1 MVFSSFSSTLEFSA
15 ATFAGLLLLLRLT
28 GGLRV

>member
-1 MVFSSFSSTLEFSA
+1 MVFSSFSNTLGFSA
-15 ATFAGLLLLLRLT
+15 ASVSGLLLLLRLT